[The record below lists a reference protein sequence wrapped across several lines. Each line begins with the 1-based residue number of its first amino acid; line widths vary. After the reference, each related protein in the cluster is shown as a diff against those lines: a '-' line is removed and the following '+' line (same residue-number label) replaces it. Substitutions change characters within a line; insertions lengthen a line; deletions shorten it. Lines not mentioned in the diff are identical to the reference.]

1 MSLINYYSLVSYT
14 VSVPGETYTIPFPY
28 LFKHD
33 ISLFVGG
40 AERPDSDITW
50 TSDSTV
56 TVANTSVN
64 DVVYFRRYTRRD
76 ARWVDYSDGA
86 FLSEDDLNLVTKQL
100 LYLIQEL
107 WDKGIAGTDPNPPP
121 GSGGD
126 PGEGDDGLPSL
137 IDDIIDEL
145 LQTQLFQ
152 DLVELI
158 ELTDINAET
167 VMWNTLENHNNWSI
181 SQQIDQV
188 VDTHR
193 IELDGIGV
201 HLGTVDAQIIDI
213 EQTQISNYQTLAT
226 QISGV
231 ATRMGDAEA
240 SIIQMDTAITTLES
254 ATATSISQLQSEI
267 DNNEALILTVEQ
279 TLTTA
284 DAAIS
289 SRIDTIEVDFNNNI
303 AAAEARIATIEQSY
317 VDETQATAI
326 AVTQIDVKF
335 QNHDWEDQFSASSYI
350 SGIEVTALDNEANI
364 AGIESFLVGHNANLS
379 DPNSWQ
385 PGSQAATL
393 AGLQTTVSAQASE
406 ISASSDFRVAMFA
419 AFYPSGNPSQGL
431 DINNMV
437 AAMEETWQTYAD
449 AESSTVTRITELEAN
464 TQPIFFRETA
474 PDPASAEF
482 QNTPW
487 YNTGFPLGSLWHDV
501 SVQSRIITYWWHD
514 SGQPPTGITINEC
527 YTFSGING
535 MWVPLID
542 QEVETQGALITQLE
556 TAYNNLDQV
565 GGIIDQR
572 IIAVHGDDIAAINE
586 SLETYI
592 DIDDGLLYS
601 TWNVRINQYV
611 EGKPVIAGVGLGMQ
625 QDPNNP
631 EGGSRSDFVV
641 MANYFQIIKP
651 PPAAQILEGQWDIDS
666 VFVPFIVNT
675 GDVPGEPEVTINGDI
690 FVRNTLSTMDG
701 LAGRLT
707 FTDLDGNGY
716 PVVRDGNY
724 NATGT
729 RLVLASDTNNYNLGT
744 GGSYFPGGE
753 TDFKVLMW
761 AGTGTMSHNNAVFYI
776 DTDGNAYFG
785 GQVSAANIDGAVGNV
800 TPVSVTTAS
809 PVTVPNGST
818 AWHQVGGEVISND
831 PQVPRLRRASA
842 TVSVA
847 VFGNN
852 QNAARVRL
860 SMSRETSYGSN
871 TWGSWVNVSEYPIGM
886 DIGTCITLSGT
897 HPTEGTG
904 RFKIKVEI
912 AREQA
917 NNGSWQYPSSN
928 RFDGTII
935 LAS

>member
-40 AERPDSDITW
+40 EERPDSDITW
-50 TSDSTV
+50 TSGSTV

-107 WDKGIAGTDPNPPP
+107 WDKGIAGTDPNTPP

-188 VDTHR
+188 VDTHG
-193 IELDGIGV
+193 IELSNIGV
-201 HLGTVDAQIIDI
+201 HLGAVDAQIIDI

-231 ATRMGDAEA
+231 ATRMNDAEA

-289 SRIDTIEVDFNNNI
+289 SRIDTLEVDFNNDL
-303 AAAEARIATIEQSY
+303 AAAEARIASIEMSY
-317 VDETQATAI
+317 VDETEATAI

-335 QNHDWEDQFSASSYI
+335 QNHDWEGQFNSSSYI
-350 SGIEVTALDNEANI
+350 RGIEATANNNGAEI
-364 AGIESFLVGHNANLS
+364 TGIESFLVGAGADLN
-379 DPNSWQ
+379 DPGTWQ
-385 PGSQAATL
+385 PGSQASSL
-393 AGLQTTVSAQASE
+393 AGMQQYVTALASDVNASADMRIALFS
-406 ISASSDFRVAMFA
+406 
-419 AFYPSGNPSQGL
+419 AFYPAGNP
-431 DINNMV
+431 NNGNHMNQMISS
-437 AAMEETWQTYAD
+437 MEETWQTYAD
-449 AESSTVTRITELEAN
+449 SESSTVTRITSLEAN
-464 TQPIFFRETA
+464 TQPIFFRATA
-474 PDPASAEF
+474 PDPASTEF

-487 YNTGFPLGSLWHDV
+487 YNVGFPAGSLWHDV
-501 SVQSRIITYWWHD
+501 TVQTRIISYWWHN

-542 QEVETQGALITQLE
+542 QEVETQGASITQLE

-586 SLETYI
+586 TLETYI

-611 EGKPVIAGVGLGMQ
+611 QGVPVIAGVGLGMQ

-631 EGGSRSDFVV
+631 EAGSRSDFIV
-641 MANYFQIIKP
+641 MADYFSIVKP
-651 PPAAQILEGQWDIDS
+651 PSAQQILNGQWDVSS
-666 VFVPFIVNT
+666 VFVPFVVNT
-675 GDVPGEPEVTINGDI
+675 GNVPGEPDVTINGDI

-716 PVVRDGNY
+716 PVARDGNY

-729 RLVLASDTNNYNLGT
+729 RLVLASDTNDYNLGS
-744 GGSYFPGGE
+744 GGSYFTPGAE
-753 TDFKVLMW
+753 FRVLMW
-761 AGTGTMSHNNAVFYI
+761 AGYGEMNHNNAVFYI

-785 GQVSAANIDGAVGNV
+785 GEISAANITGDVGNV
-800 TPVSVTTAS
+800 TPVAVTTAS
-809 PVTVPNGST
+809 PVTVPNEST

-831 PQVPRLRRASA
+831 PLVPRLRRASA

-871 TWGSWVNVSEYPIGM
+871 SWGSWMNVSEYPIGM

-897 HPTEGTG
+897 HPTAGTG

-917 NNGSWQYPSSN
+917 NNGDWQYPSSN